1 VVLHPERGRAT
12 ADQHRAYRGMWAAG
26 SWAEVLVGLWQGDL
40 NSYPYLDPGWKP
52 APPIAQVTGQF
63 TFLDP
68 LKFAGPA

>member
-1 VVLHPERGRAT
+1 
-12 ADQHRAYRGMWAAG
+12 MWAAG